1 MYVSN
6 IMHVSVC
13 LWGNTQYTGHVMSSI
28 LTVILYIPTCNATCC
43 SGICG
48 SLTLPDISDHR
59 AKCAQVGDTYMNQR
73 VYKANA

>member
-1 MYVSN
+1 
-6 IMHVSVC
+6 
-13 LWGNTQYTGHVMSSI
+13 MSSI

-59 AKCAQVGDTYMNQR
+59 AKCAQVGDTYMNQK
-73 VYKANA
+73 VY